1 MEDTTMKKTYI
12 IPEME
17 IVKLKAYNQLLAG
30 SSQGVS
36 NETPSEWAAPG
47 MDDDMDW

>member
-1 MEDTTMKKTYI
+1 MKKTYI

-17 IVKLKAYNQLLAG
+17 IVKLNAYNQLLAG
-30 SSQGVS
+30 SSKGIS
-36 NETPSEWAAPG
+36 SETPKEWGAPE

>member
-17 IVKLKAYNQLLAG
+17 VVKLKAYNQLLAG
-30 SSQGVS
+30 SPKGISS
-36 NETPSEWAAPG
+36 ETPSEWAAPG